1 MRAGR
6 IIAVIVGALLTVAG
20 LGASIGG
27 GAMVVAHSQRDAAG
41 YYMTATQ
48 RLQTPTAAFTTRLD
62 LPDRWL
68 SDRFGTLRMQ
78 ATAPDG
84 RAMFIGIAPADAVDA
99 WLAGV
104 PCEQVDP
111 APYGPWRMQMRNMPM
126 MRGGYPMM
134 TPPGGQGFWTSSVSG
149 PGTQVLTW
157 PARPGNWA
165 LVMSN
170 VDGSSG
176 VVADVR
182 AGARTGALLPVGLI
196 LGGIGLLVLAGG
208 VLLMVSALR
217 RSGTP
222 PAGGA
227 AAVPPPGGGTTAVP
241 PPGAY
246 PARLDGR
253 LDPRL
258 SRWLWLVKWLLVLPH
273 AVVLAVLWLAVVPLT
288 AVAGVAILFTGR
300 YPRAVFDFNVG
311 VLRWTWRVLFYGF
324 SAFGTDRYPPFSLRP
339 DPDYPADF
347 TVEYPQRLSR
357 GLVLVKWWLLAIPHY
372 LVVAVFAGG
381 WASAV
386 DRHGAGPLFGGG
398 LIGLLSL
405 VAVVILAF
413 SGRYPVPLFDFVM
426 GMNRWCFRVLA
437 YATLMRD
444 EYPPFR
450 LDLGGTDPG
459 SVPVP
464 PPVPPD
470 DRAALAGAAA
480 GFPAVGTM
488 R

>member
-6 IIAVIVGALLTVAG
+6 IIAVIVGALLTLAG
-20 LGASIGG
+20 FGASLGG
-27 GAMVVAHSQRDAAG
+27 GAMVVAHATQRDAAG
-41 YYMTATQ
+41 YYLTSTQ
-48 RLQTPTAAFTTRLD
+48 RLQTSTAAFTTRLD
-62 LPDRWL
+62 LRDRWL
-68 SDRFGTLRMQ
+68 SDRMGTLRTQ
-78 ATAPDG
+78 ATAIDG

-99 WLAGV
+99 WLAGT

-111 APYGPWRMQMRNMPM
+111 APYGPWRMQTRNMPM

-134 TPPGGQGFWTSSVSG
+134 TPPGDQGFWTASVSG

-157 PARPGNWA
+157 PAQPGRW
-165 LVMSN
+165 VVVVSN

-182 AGARTGALLPVGLI
+182 AGARTSAMLPFGLV
-196 LGGIGLLVLAGG
+196 LGGIGLLALAGG
-208 VLLMVSALR
+208 VLLIVSALR
-217 RSGTP
+217 RRTGARPDAVAATAS
-222 PAGGA
+222 A
-227 AAVPPPGGGTTAVP
+227 AAPPPGT
-241 PPGAY
+241 Y

-258 SRWLWLVKWLLVLPH
+258 SRWLWLVKWLLALPH

-288 AVAGVAILFTGR
+288 VMAGVAILFTGR
-300 YPRAVFDFNVG
+300 YPRAVFEFNVG
-311 VLRWTWRVLFYGF
+311 VLRWTWRVLFYAF
-324 SAFGTDRYPPFSLRP
+324 NAFGTDRYPPFSLRP
-339 DPDYPADF
+339 DPNYPADF
-347 TVEYPQRLSR
+347 TVDYPRRLSR

-381 WASAV
+381 WASAL
-386 DRHGAGPLFGGG
+386 DRHGPGPLFSGG
-398 LIGLLSL
+398 LIGLLAL
-405 VAVVILAF
+405 IAVVILAF
-413 SGRYPVPLFDFVM
+413 SGRYPVPLFDFVV

-437 YATLMRD
+437 YAALMRD

-464 PPVPPD
+464 PPLPPD

-480 GFPAVGTM
+480 GSPPSGQ
-488 R
+488 